1 MYERAKAEAIGKAR
15 ELRRT
20 GHEIADIVALKYNLT
35 NKQRL
40 RLREKVASILVSG
53 TTKT

>member
-20 GHEIADIVALKYNLT
+20 AHEIADIAALKHNLT
-35 NKQRL
+35 NKERL
-40 RLREKVASILVSG
+40 RLREEIVSYVSRHANV
-53 TTKT
+53 